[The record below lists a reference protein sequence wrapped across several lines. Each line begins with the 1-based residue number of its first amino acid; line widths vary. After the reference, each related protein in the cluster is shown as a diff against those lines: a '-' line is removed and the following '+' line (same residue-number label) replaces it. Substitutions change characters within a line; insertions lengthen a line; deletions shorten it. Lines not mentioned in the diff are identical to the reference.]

1 MTGSCSFEY
10 LRSDKEMIV
19 RLSVLTAEMNE
30 VAAVCVAAL
39 LVHLHVRLCLDV
51 L

>member
-1 MTGSCSFEY
+1 VTGSCSFEY

-30 VAAVCVAAL
+30 VAAVCGSTVGSSAHKM
-39 LVHLHVRLCLDV
+39 VSFVY
-51 L
+51 